1 MKHFHIFYGMGANR
15 INNLYRNIFF
25 VINTICDIIYNMW
38 YNYWFQ
44 ISWYAEKHTF
54 TYYFTFENKG
64 GIIFLPYF
72 ALKYTIPSTCKIST
86 KINRTTYLTTPFVYF
101 RYRRQLTRTPFKQWL
116 SVAKHCVCIFF
127 YWLCPCFY
135 HSNFKYGRL
144 SWQQ

>member
-15 INNLYRNIFF
+15 INNLYRNNFF
-25 VINTICDIIYNMW
+25 VINTICDIIYNMR

-72 ALKYTIPSTCKIST
+72 AFKYTIPSTCKISA

-101 RYRRQLTRTPFKQWL
+101 RYRRQLTSHQDSFLAVTFRCKTLCLNIFLLTL
-116 SVAKHCVCIFF
+116 SM
-127 YWLCPCFY
+127 L
-135 HSNFKYGRL
+135 L
-144 SWQQ
+144 SQQFQIW

>member
-1 MKHFHIFYGMGANR
+1 MW
-15 INNLYRNIFF
+15 
-25 VINTICDIIYNMW
+25 YNMW

-101 RYRRQLTRTPFKQWL
+101 RYRRQLTRTPFSSDFPLQNIVSAYFSIDFVHAFITAISNMVDWVG
-116 SVAKHCVCIFF
+116 SNQASENVNYTSDRFR
-127 YWLCPCFY
+127 WECPL
-135 HSNFKYGRL
+135 G
-144 SWQQ
+144 